1 VYFEVVLCVLAKE
14 VLVFFFF
21 FFLLNFIVV
30 G

>member
-21 FFLLNFIVV
+21 FFFLNFIVV